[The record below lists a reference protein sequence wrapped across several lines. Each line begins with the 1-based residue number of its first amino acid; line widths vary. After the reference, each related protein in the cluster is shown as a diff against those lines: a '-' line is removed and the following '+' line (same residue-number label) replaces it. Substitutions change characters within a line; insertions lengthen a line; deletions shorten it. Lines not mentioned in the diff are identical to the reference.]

1 MQLIP
6 FGTLAYVIIIQ
17 VLFIQMIWLFLSR
30 RAEGSY
36 LGDIMH
42 FRTPSSSL
50 SRFYDWR
57 ISRFTNAVI
66 ETIAYLII
74 LLASLILVSVVL
86 VDFAAFMDAIL
97 YVAFMVFLSV
107 ITAVQMVWRVRGINE
122 REGRI
127 LSLVSTATD
136 KVGLVRQMVED
147 LISQGRMGDGR
158 VWFSL
163 YRLAQRQNRVGWAIR
178 DVLIE
183 KRSDLKELQ
192 RYSESQETPASRD
205 KGPGIET

>member
-1 MQLIP
+1 MQLTP
-6 FGTLAYVIIIQ
+6 FSTLAYVIIIQ
-17 VLFIQMIWLFLSR
+17 VLFIQMVWLYLSR
-30 RAEGSY
+30 RAEGLY

-57 ISRFTNAVI
+57 VSKFTNAVI
-66 ETIAYLII
+66 EGVVYLVI

-107 ITAVQMVWRVRGINE
+107 ITVVQMTWRVRGFNE

-127 LSLVSTATD
+127 LSLISTATD
-136 KVGLVRQMVED
+136 KVGLARQMVED

-158 VWFSL
+158 VWFVL

-183 KRSDLKELQ
+183 KRNDLKELQ
-192 RYSESQETPASRD
+192 SYSESRNTPRSSD